1 MSSTMTMEDAKS
13 RSQSC
18 ADNAR
23 YWTEQARKHKRMGQR
38 LAALTY
44 AISARD
50 ALRRSRYFAMRARQI
65 RNGTS
70 ASAAP
75 CEQRNTND

>member
-1 MSSTMTMEDAKS
+1 MSLMTMEDAKS
-13 RSQSC
+13 RSESC

-23 YWTEQARKHKRMGQR
+23 YWTLQAHKHKRMGQR

-50 ALRRSRYFAMRARQI
+50 ALRRSRYFAKRAKRS
-65 RNGTS
+65 GT
-70 ASAAP
+70 ATAENA
-75 CEQRNTND
+75 EGRR